1 MKVITIGRSSDNNH
15 IINDLSVSKYNTQI
29 IKTDDGRFVIVDMG
43 SVNGTYVN
51 GQRIVG
57 EHPLRPGDVVKIAN
71 VMIDWQMLFPGEVP
85 IPAPRKKSRG
95 GWILSVILGALAAAL
110 ILGIVMLML
119 FFRNEKKEDSEQIR
133 NLKKQS
139 TEYQEKVKNADK
151 NNDIKDEDIKGFEK
165 ALIEAKKETEKAA
178 AAKAKEEKKLKE
190 AKESAEK
197 YKKDAQA
204 NLKAAEDRYNK
215 LEKESKAEA
224 KKLAEE
230 IKAKDGSV
238 EALKKMQDSLQTQ
251 LQNEQQ
257 KLKDM
262 EAEYNRIL
270 QDAEAFAEAMQSGV
284 PHDKICDE
292 LHYDYTNK
300 DPKAVLYEM
309 FRAGHGQD
317 IINKVIGL
325 KKQYERLGE

>member
-57 EHPLRPGDVVKIAN
+57 EHPLKPGDVVKIAN
-71 VMIDWQMLFPGEVP
+71 VMIDWQMLFPGEVQ
-85 IPAPRKKSRG
+85 IQAPRKKSRG
-95 GWILSVILGALAAAL
+95 GWILSVILGSLAAAL
-110 ILGIVMLML
+110 IVGIVMLML

-224 KKLAEE
+224 KKLADE

-317 IINKVIGL
+317 IINKVMGL

>member
-51 GQRIVG
+51 GRRIVG
-57 EHPLRPGDVVKIAN
+57 EHPLKPGDAVRIGN
-71 VMIDWQMLFPGEVP
+71 VMIDWQMLFPGEVQM
-85 IPAPRKKSRG
+85 PAPRKKSRG
-95 GWILSVILGALAAAL
+95 GWILSVILGSLAAAL
-110 ILGIVMLML
+110 IVGIVMLML
-119 FFRNEKKEDSEQIR
+119 FFKNEKKEDSEQIR
-133 NLKKQS
+133 NLEKQT
-139 TEYQEKVKNADK
+139 TEYQEKVKNAATSNEIIK
-151 NNDIKDEDIKGFEK
+151 QDIDGYEK
-165 ALIEAKKETEKAA
+165 ALIKAKKETEKAA
-178 AAKAKEEKKLKE
+178 ADKADKEKKLEEANASADKFKKE
-190 AKESAEK
+190 AKADLAAAEK
-197 YKKDAQA
+197 
-204 NLKAAEDRYNK
+204 RYNE
-215 LEKESKAEA
+215 LEKKSKAEA
-224 KKLAEE
+224 EKLSKE
-230 IKAKDGSV
+230 IQAKDGSV

-262 EAEYNRIL
+262 EAEYKRIL

-292 LHYDYTNK
+292 LHYDYTGK
-300 DPKAVLYEM
+300 DPKDVLYEK
-309 FRAGHGQD
+309 FRSGYGQD
-317 IINKVIGL
+317 IINKVKGL